1 MMSLPSDSGGPA
13 AAHPPRMPHAR
24 DLLAFAVYIKSA
36 CPLRAQH
43 IAEIP
48 KDVYDALPLAVF
60 QEVFSDILIETQSDI
75 DQWLT
80 IQIAHSQHFR
90 LRKKRDDHVDLPL
103 V

>member
-1 MMSLPSDSGGPA
+1 MSLPNNSGGPA
-13 AAHPPRMPHAR
+13 APDPPRMPHAQ

-48 KDVYDALPLAVF
+48 KDVYDTLPLAVF

-75 DQWLT
+75 DQFLA
-80 IQIAHSQHFR
+80 IKIAHSQHFR
-90 LRKKRDDHVDLPL
+90 LRKKKDDHVDLPL

>member
-1 MMSLPSDSGGPA
+1 MSPRSNSVGPEA
-13 AAHPPRMPHAR
+13 PDPPRTPYAQ
-24 DLLAFAVYIKSA
+24 DLLAFAVYIKST

-48 KDVYDALPLAVF
+48 RDVYDSLPRSVF

-75 DQWLT
+75 DQFLT

-90 LRKKRDDHVDLPL
+90 FRKGKDSHVDLPL

>member
-1 MMSLPSDSGGPA
+1 MSLPSNSSGPEA
-13 AAHPPRMPHAR
+13 PDPPRIPHAR
-24 DLLAFAVYIKSA
+24 DLLAFAVYIKSV

-48 KDVYDALPLAVF
+48 KDVYDALPLAIF

-75 DQWLT
+75 DQFLT
-80 IQIAHSQHFR
+80 IQIAHTQHFR
-90 LRKKRDDHVDLPL
+90 LRKENDDHVDLPL